1 MICSMTAGRIKFNMK
16 KVMKKIMEW
25 IIFELLFAG
34 LAVFFSLFM
43 AFQVTVIRNHNLQD
57 ISIFNIDY
65 RELMIFALIS
75 SFLMVPV
82 MTIIATVFK
91 IVIDV
96 EGDEQNNE
104 KEQA

>member
-1 MICSMTAGRIKFNMK
+1 MTAGRIKFNMK

-34 LAVFFSLFM
+34 LAVLFSLFM
-43 AFQVTVIRNHNLQD
+43 AFQETVIRFHNPQD
-57 ISIFNIDY
+57 ISLFNIDY
-65 RELMIFALIS
+65 SKVMLFTRIL
-75 SFLMVPV
+75 SFLTVPV

-96 EGDEQNNE
+96 EGDQQNNE